1 MKKQTTVKMLVLS
14 VMRKWI
20 LQVAAGKFAIREKNP
35 FQQEPNTETKAQRG
49 CGAPAA
55 GDACSCYA
63 H

>member
-1 MKKQTTVKMLVLS
+1 
-14 VMRKWI
+14 MRKWI